1 LHVVRD
7 ALDKVQKRNR
17 EELAE
22 DLKKIYR
29 AETEE
34 EAKETL
40 WSLQEHWGTTYPK
53 IVERWETKAYALLA
67 FLHHPKPIPYYLST
81 TNQLERLAKEVKRR
95 TKAVEVFR
103 GESAVEKL
111 LCLVLSQ
118 LDEAWRARRLRGFAE
133 IQVKSYHAD

>member
-1 LHVVRD
+1 VQD
-7 ALDKVQKRNR
+7 ALDKVRKKDR

-29 AETEE
+29 VETEE

-40 WSLQEHWGTTYPK
+40 WSLQEHRGTTYPK
-53 IVERWETKAYALLA
+53 IVERWETKTYALLA
-67 FLHHPKPIPYYLST
+67 FLHHPKPIPHYLST

-95 TKAVEVFR
+95 TKVAAVFC
-103 GESAVEKL
+103 GERAVEKL

-118 LDEAWRARRLRGFAE
+118 LDEAWGARRLRGFAE
-133 IQVKSYHAD
+133 IQVKSYHADQTH